1 MAGIAASLWGWTPFL
16 AGGFAGNLLI
26 AALAM
31 LLGTALG
38 SMLGR
43 ARDLP
48 VAWLRSPAAAMT
60 SVCRNVPSF
69 VLMFYAALVLPVE
82 LPWRGSFVTVPL
94 LVKATLALTMPVIGF
109 ASDQGLALLRQR
121 RERIAGAE
129 ATYIVAWLQ
138 YFLIILMASATASV
152 IGADEIVG
160 RANRVIATDDRPAFL
175 IATYV
180 YVSAWFLVSG
190 LLVSAAGGALLRN
203 RRADGGTPAQQAI
216 SEGA

>member
-1 MAGIAASLWGWTPFL
+1 MNLLLVAYFLLVLAMLGRPARGKVGRQAAGMAGIAAALWGWTPFL

-48 VAWLRSPAAAMT
+48 AAWLRSPAAAMT

-69 VLMFYAALVLPVE
+69 VLMFYVALVLPVE

-94 LVKATLALTMPVIGF
+94 L
-109 ASDQGLALLRQR
+109 SR
-121 RERIAGAE
+121 RR
-129 ATYIVAWLQ
+129 W
-138 YFLIILMASATASV
+138 
-152 IGADEIVG
+152 
-160 RANRVIATDDRPAFL
+160 R
-175 IATYV
+175 
-180 YVSAWFLVSG
+180 
-190 LLVSAAGGALLRN
+190 
-203 RRADGGTPAQQAI
+203 
-216 SEGA
+216 